1 MKRLNSI
8 ILIMI
13 FTTVSYG
20 QVSNETEKTSIK
32 NLVLESFDEIW
43 SKLNSKNIDKY
54 YTKNFLLLENG
65 EVWNNDSITN
75 YLDKA
80 ILQKPNPKRMNTIEI
95 IEIKIANKMA
105 WIAYQ
110 NYATFSIDNIIIRKA
125 HWLESATAILTENG
139 WKLDMLHSTRI
150 KNE

>member
-1 MKRLNSI
+1 
-8 ILIMI
+8 MI
-13 FTTVSYG
+13 CLTTISFG
-20 QVSNETEKTSIK
+20 QSSIK
-32 NLVLESFDEIW
+32 TDESRIKELIIGSFDEIW

-54 YTKNFLLLENG
+54 YTKDFLLLENG

-75 YLDKA
+75 YLDNA
-80 ILQKPNPKRMNTIEI
+80 ILLKPNPKRINTIEI
-95 IEIKIANKMA
+95 IEIKIADRMN

-110 NYATFSIDNIIIRKA
+110 NYATFSTDNKIIRKA

-139 WKLDMLHSTRI
+139 WKLEMLHSTRI

>member
-80 ILQKPNPKRMNTIEI
+80 ILRKPNPNRMNTIEI